1 MNPSRM
7 NPSGMFPVLMVGA
20 GPGDPDLLTRKALRA
35 IRQATVI
42 LVDDLVAPACLR
54 PARATCRIVH
64 VGKRGGCASTPQ
76 EFIQRLMVAQARRGE
91 RVVRLKGGDPGM
103 FGRSGEEIAFLR
115 AAGIEVEVI
124 PGITAGVAAAAAA
137 STALTHRDHCHGV
150 AFVTGHTAQAD
161 GVDWASLVRSRL
173 TLVIYMGVAG
183 APAIRRALLDAG
195 MPPGTPAMLLQSVG
209 TPGQRRLDTD
219 LGSLEA
225 DLHAAG
231 LGSPCVMLIGAAL
244 AAAMQGLLEPR
255 EHALH
260 LDFA

>member
-1 MNPSRM
+1 MPEI
-7 NPSGMFPVLMVGA
+7 FPVLLVGA

-54 PARATCRIVH
+54 PARAGCRIVH

-76 EFIQRLMVAQARRGE
+76 DFIQRLMLAEARRGE

-115 AAGIEVEVI
+115 AHGVAVEVI
-124 PGITAGVAAAAAA
+124 PGITAGVAAAASAA
-137 STALTHRDHCHGV
+137 APLTHRDHCHGV
-150 AFVTGHTAQAD
+150 AFVAGHTAA
-161 GVDWASLVRSRL
+161 GGEVDWAALARSRL

-183 APAIRRALLDAG
+183 AGAIRRALLDG
-195 MPPGTPAMLLQSVG
+195 GLPPCTPALLLQSVG
-209 TPGQRRLDTD
+209 TAAQRRLDTSLDALETD
-219 LGSLEA
+219 LR
-225 DLHAAG
+225 AAA

-244 AAAMQGLLEPR
+244 DIALDSVCAPSAAAPR
-255 EHALH
+255 RAVAA
-260 LDFA
+260 FA